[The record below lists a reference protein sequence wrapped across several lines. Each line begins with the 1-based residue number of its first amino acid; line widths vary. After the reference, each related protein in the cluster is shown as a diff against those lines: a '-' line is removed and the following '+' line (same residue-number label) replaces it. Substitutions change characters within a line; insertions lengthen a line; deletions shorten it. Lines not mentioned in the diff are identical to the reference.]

1 MKLKGNFHLFA
12 LSTIL
17 FWSSAFVFTRL
28 ALQFFTP
35 LPLGFLRYSIASLSL
50 VIFILF
56 VKIKI
61 PNKKDIKWFIL
72 AGFFGFFLY
81 MIAFNLGSA
90 TVTASTSSIVIATT
104 PAITTLLARVFYK
117 EKLKIIQYIA
127 VIIEFTGVSVL
138 ALMNGIFSINIG
150 LIWLLLASAALSIYN
165 LLQRKLTK
173 TYSAIQTSVISIWF
187 GTIMLMIFLPAS
199 VAEIKTA
206 PVIQLLYIAIL
217 GIFPSA
223 IAYVTWAYAFSKA
236 QKSSFVT
243 NYMFITPL
251 LTAIMG
257 RLIAKE
263 TPDFQTI
270 IGGIIILLGMFIY
283 NFLDKIVLIIIKTRK
298 NGT

>member
-1 MKLKGNFHLFA
+1 
-12 LSTIL
+12 
-17 FWSSAFVFTRL
+17 
-28 ALQFFTP
+28 
-35 LPLGFLRYSIASLSL
+35 
-50 VIFILF
+50 
-56 VKIKI
+56 
-61 PNKKDIKWFIL
+61 
-72 AGFFGFFLY
+72 

-90 TVTASTSSIVIATT
+90 TVTASTSSIIIATT

-117 EKLKIIQYIA
+117 EKLKIMQYIA

-138 ALMNGIFSINIG
+138 TLMNGIFSINIG

-187 GTIMLMIFLPAS
+187 GTIMLIIFLPAS

-251 LTAIMG
+251 LTTIMG

-263 TPDFQTI
+263 TPDVQTV

-298 NGT
+298 NVA

>member
-1 MKLKGNFHLFA
+1 M
-12 LSTIL
+12 
-17 FWSSAFVFTRL
+17 V
-28 ALQFFTP
+28 
-35 LPLGFLRYSIASLSL
+35 
-50 VIFILF
+50 
-56 VKIKI
+56 
-61 PNKKDIKWFIL
+61 
-72 AGFFGFFLY
+72 
-81 MIAFNLGSA
+81 AFNLGSA
-90 TVTASTSSIVIATT
+90 TVTASTSSVIIATT
-104 PAITTLLARVFYK
+104 PAITTLLARIFYK

-138 ALMNGIFSINIG
+138 TLMKGIFSINIG